1 MIDYLIFGLILFLL
15 DIPFLKYIK
24 NKYINASVNINNSI
38 NVIYV
43 ILAYIAMTISWKII
57 NENENPIQT
66 ATLIGFIIYAVYAFT
81 ILAIIPNY
89 TLQLGITEILWG
101 TILFSIATFL
111 TNKIKKM

>member
-1 MIDYLIFGLILFLL
+1 
-15 DIPFLKYIK
+15 
-24 NKYINASVNINNSI
+24 
-38 NVIYV
+38 
-43 ILAYIAMTISWKII
+43 MTISWKII